1 MPMLAR
7 MCLCLQIAVEGNIAS
22 GKSSFLEYLSNQKNT
37 EVLYE
42 PLKEWQTLEGGNL
55 IVSHRP
61 RVELRVVEVD

>member
-1 MPMLAR
+1 MLFV
-7 MCLCLQIAVEGNIAS
+7 LQIAVEGNIAS

-55 IVSHRP
+55 IVSHSP
-61 RVELRVVEVD
+61 RVGGGG